1 MKDDPD
7 FTLRFVGIIVANPC
21 IYDHTISDYS
31 YKHVIGSTWEAESLK
46 LVSCFLVDS

>member
-21 IYDHTISDYS
+21 IYDHTTYF
-31 YKHVIGSTWEAESLK
+31 GLQ
-46 LVSCFLVDS
+46 L